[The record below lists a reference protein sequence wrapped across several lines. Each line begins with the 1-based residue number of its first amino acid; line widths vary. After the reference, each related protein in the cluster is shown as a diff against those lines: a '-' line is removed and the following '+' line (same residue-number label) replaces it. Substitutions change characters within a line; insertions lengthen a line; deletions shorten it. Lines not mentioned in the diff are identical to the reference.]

1 MLYLVLDA
9 QCIIVGL
16 GAARHA
22 RLTRTCNDKQEA
34 WGKFCGK
41 VVVLVSCTSVTR
53 VRFRF
58 HVVVQS
64 KFHMSEKFVQFDPT
78 KHRRLSPGTLVSSD
92 STSAPMGG
100 GGWPLLDVWRGK
112 A

>member
-1 MLYLVLDA
+1 MLYLALDA

-22 RLTRTCNDKQEA
+22 RLNLKYNDKEEG

-53 VRFRF
+53 V
-58 HVVVQS
+58 
-64 KFHMSEKFVQFDPT
+64 
-78 KHRRLSPGTLVSSD
+78 
-92 STSAPMGG
+92 
-100 GGWPLLDVWRGK
+100 
-112 A
+112 